1 MTGFK
6 LLAQAADVYVE
17 RSVRGSCFAFK
28 QTLGDLVARYDPA
41 GRASQQI
48 EDVELHCGQIYQ
60 ALALPHLALG
70 QIDTDLSKPGDCI
83 VQMMGA
89 GDSPK
94 DSTDAREELIG
105 IERLD
110 QIVIRTFVQSFNSI
124 ATMGPSR
131 QHDDRHGTMTT
142 DLVQQS
148 EAIDMRQHDIKDTQ
162 IASAPQ
168 N

>member
-17 RSVRGSCFAFK
+17 RSVRGSCVAFE
-28 QTLGDLVARYDPA
+28 QTLGDLVTRYDPA

-60 ALALPHLALG
+60 ALALPHLALVH
-70 QIDTDLSKPGDCI
+70 IDTDLAKPGDYI

-94 DSTDAREELIG
+94 DCTDAREELIG

-110 QIVIRTFVQSFNSI
+110 QIVIRTFVQTFDSI
-124 ATMGPSR
+124 AAMGPSR
-131 QHDDRHGTMTT
+131 QHDDRHRTLTT
-142 DLVQQS
+142 DRESQS
-148 EAIDMRQHDIKDTQ
+148 ETIHL
-162 IASAPQ
+162 
-168 N
+168 